1 MYLMFF
7 AKHVSRR
14 QFGPWAGGLAMT
26 LWPRM
31 DAFAQAPAPAQQ
43 QLASSSAAAIKSLQL
58 SAALP
63 AGGGPLNLS
72 VEVQGEAENRLVFA
86 SLRSTAKLAAI
97 SLFDPLGS
105 LVWRKTPAELGLTPQ
120 ADAGRPDLGDAIVL
134 PAVRDAAPGRW
145 RLQLEPAAG
154 AKGQV
159 LLSYRV
165 LPRFE
170 LSLSVLSAG
179 GSSGTAIAAGEPLLL
194 VLRGQDYGVPMTN
207 WTATAPQLSL
217 RDSRGELVASPKAE
231 AGARTAT
238 GLLISDEPGA
248 LIARLSLPAAGAYRL
263 TALHQFRASAK
274 PLQVELLL
282 HATAPKAALAL
293 SGLRLEQQAGT
304 PGPCARAVLFDF
316 AVNVAAAGSYA
327 CNISLLGPA
336 GSRMVSASSTLA
348 AGPGR
353 ISVRVAADKLAALG
367 GPLTA
372 LARVGL
378 IRFGPSDA
386 GLVAELQDVVLS
398 AEQAAELRAVYMA
411 VCRP

>member
-1 MYLMFF
+1 
-7 AKHVSRR
+7 
-14 QFGPWAGGLAMT
+14 MT

-31 DAFAQAPAPAQQ
+31 DAFAQAQAPAQQ
-43 QLASSSAAAIKSLQL
+43 QLVNSSTAAIKAQQL
-58 SAALP
+58 TAALP

-72 VEVQGEAENRLVFA
+72 IEVQGEPENRLVFS

-97 SLFDPLGS
+97 SLLDPLGS

-120 ADAGRPDLGDAIVL
+120 ADAGRPELGDAIVL

-145 RLQLEPAAG
+145 RLQLEARAG

-170 LSLSVLSAG
+170 LSLSLLSAG
-179 GSSGTAIAAGEPLLL
+179 SSGSMIAAGEPLQL
-194 VLRGQDYGVPMTN
+194 VLRGQDYGVPLTN
-207 WTATAPQLSL
+207 WAATAPQLSL

-238 GLLISDEPGA
+238 GILISDEPGA
-248 LIARLSLPAAGAYRL
+248 LIARFILPAAGEYRL
-263 TALHQFRASAK
+263 TAQHQFRATAK
-274 PLQVELLL
+274 PLQAELLL

-293 SGLRLEQQAGT
+293 SGLRLEQQAGAA
-304 PGPCARAVLFDF
+304 GACVRAVLFDF
-316 AVNVAAAGSYA
+316 AVNVATAGNYA
-327 CNISLLGPA
+327 CNISLVGPA
-336 GSRMVSASSTLA
+336 GSRMVSGSSLLA
-348 AGPGR
+348 AGAGR
-353 ISVRVAADKLAALG
+353 ISVRVSADKLAALG
-367 GPLTA
+367 GPLTV

-378 IRFGPSDA
+378 IRFGPSEA
-386 GLVAELQDVVLS
+386 GLVAELQDVALS
-398 AEQAAELRAVYMA
+398 AEQANELRAVYMA

>member
-1 MYLMFF
+1 MFF

-14 QFGPWAGGLAMT
+14 QFGPWAGGVAMT
-26 LWPRM
+26 LWSRM

-43 QLASSSAAAIKSLQL
+43 QLANSSMAAIKAQQL
-58 SAALP
+58 TAALP

-72 VEVQGEAENRLVFA
+72 IEVQGEPENRLVFS
-86 SLRSTAKLAAI
+86 SLRSTGKLTAI

-145 RLQLEPAAG
+145 RLQLEARAG

-170 LSLSVLSAG
+170 LSLSLLSAG
-179 GSSGTAIAAGEPLLL
+179 SSGSMIAAGEPLQL
-194 VLRGQDYGVPMTN
+194 VLRGQDYGVPLTN
-207 WTATAPQLSL
+207 WAATAPQLSL

-238 GLLISDEPGA
+238 GILISDEPGA
-248 LIARLSLPAAGAYRL
+248 LIARFILPAAGEYRL
-263 TALHQFRASAK
+263 TAQHQFRATAK
-274 PLQVELLL
+274 PLQAELLL

-293 SGLRLEQQAGT
+293 SGLRLEPTVSAAAAAA
-304 PGPCARAVLFDF
+304 CARAVVFDF
-316 AVNVAAAGSYA
+316 AVNVATAGNYA
-327 CNISLLGPA
+327 CNISLVGPA
-336 GSRMVSASSTLA
+336 GSRMVSASSMLA
-348 AGPGR
+348 AGAGR
-353 ISVRVAADKLAALG
+353 ISVRVVADKLAALG

-378 IRFGPSDA
+378 IRFGPGEA

-398 AEQAAELRAVYMA
+398 AEQANELRAVYTA

>member
-1 MYLMFF
+1 MRPMFF

-31 DAFAQAPAPAQQ
+31 DAFAQAQAPAQQ
-43 QLASSSAAAIKSLQL
+43 QLANSSTAAIKAQQL
-58 SAALP
+58 TAALP
-63 AGGGPLNLS
+63 AGGGPLTLS
-72 VEVQGEAENRLVFA
+72 VEVQGEAENRLVFS
-86 SLRSTAKLAAI
+86 SLRSTVKLAAI
-97 SLFDPLGS
+97 SLFDPRGS

-145 RLQLEPAAG
+145 RLQLEAKAG

-170 LSLSVLSAG
+170 LSLSLLSAG
-179 GSSGTAIAAGEPLLL
+179 SSGLMIAAGEPLLL
-194 VLRGQDYGVPMTN
+194 VLRGQDYGVPLTN
-207 WTATAPQLSL
+207 WAATALQLSL
-217 RDSRGELVASPKAE
+217 SDSRGELVASPKAE

-238 GLLISDEPGA
+238 GILISDEPGA
-248 LIARLSLPAAGAYRL
+248 LIARFSLPAAGEYRL
-263 TALHQFRASAK
+263 TAQHQFRATAK

-293 SGLRLEQQAGT
+293 SGLRLEQQAGAA
-304 PGPCARAVLFDF
+304 GACVRAVLFDF
-316 AVNVAAAGSYA
+316 AVNVATAGSYA
-327 CNISLLGPA
+327 CNISLVGPA
-336 GSRMVSASSTLA
+336 GSRMVSGSSLLA
-348 AGPGR
+348 AGAGR
-353 ISVRVAADKLAALG
+353 ISVRVGADKLVALG
-367 GPLTA
+367 GPLTV

-378 IRFGPSDA
+378 IRFGPSEA

-398 AEQAAELRAVYMA
+398 AEQANELRAVYTA

>member
-1 MYLMFF
+1 MRPMFF

-26 LWPRM
+26 LWSRM
-31 DAFAQAPAPAQQ
+31 DAFAQVQAPAQQ
-43 QLASSSAAAIKSLQL
+43 QLANSSTAGIKAQQL
-58 SAALP
+58 TAALP

-72 VEVQGEAENRLVFA
+72 IEVQGGAENRLVFS
-86 SLRSTAKLAAI
+86 SLRSTGKLAAI
-97 SLFDPLGS
+97 SLFDPRGS

-145 RLQLEPAAG
+145 RLQLEARAG

-170 LSLSVLSAG
+170 LSLSLLSAG
-179 GSSGTAIAAGEPLLL
+179 SSGAMIAAGEPLLL
-194 VLRGQDYGVPMTN
+194 VLRGQDYGVPLTN
-207 WTATAPQLSL
+207 WAATAPLLSL

-238 GLLISDEPGA
+238 GILISDEPGA
-248 LIARLSLPAAGAYRL
+248 LIARFILPAAGEYRL
-263 TALHQFRASAK
+263 TAQHQFRATGH
-274 PLQVELLL
+274 PLQVELSL

-293 SGLRLEQQAGT
+293 SGLRLEQQAGAA
-304 PGPCARAVLFDF
+304 GACVRAVLFDF
-316 AVNVAAAGSYA
+316 EVNVATAGNYA
-327 CNISLLGPA
+327 CNISLVGPT
-336 GSRMVSASSTLA
+336 GSRMVSGSSLLA
-348 AGPGR
+348 AGAGR
-353 ISVRVAADKLAALG
+353 ISVRVSADKLAALG
-367 GPLTA
+367 GPLTV

-378 IRFGPSDA
+378 IRFGPSEA

-398 AEQAAELRAVYMA
+398 AEQANELKAVYMA